1 VSPLGLF
8 EGFGVELE
16 FMVVDAET
24 LSVLPVVDRILGSVA
39 GSIVSEVDMGP
50 LAWSNEL
57 VLHVVEL
64 KTNGPAST
72 LHGLDALFQADVQ
85 RINEI
90 LQGMGGILLPTAM
103 HPWMDPRTETTL
115 WPHEYSPIYQSYD
128 RIFGCQGHGW
138 SNLQSTHLNLPFGSD
153 AEFGRLHAAIRLL
166 LPLLP
171 ALAASSPLVE
181 GRPTGLLDNR
191 MEFYRH
197 NSRRVPSVTAQ
208 VIPEPVFRREEYER
222 EVLSRMYADVA
233 PLDPDGILQD
243 EFLNSRGAIPRFGRG
258 SIEIRVIDV
267 QESPVADLALAA
279 LAVGALRLL
288 AEERLSPLSRQQ
300 GMPVPELASVF
311 LNCIRDGE
319 RAVVE
324 DADYLHALGM
334 VTKRASAGEIWW
346 HLLEETADAGL
357 LPQEGQEV
365 RLRALLRRG
374 PLARQ
379 ILRALELPESR
390 EQENPPP
397 PPSRAKLTEVYRSL
411 ATCLQHGE
419 IFAV

>member
-1 VSPLGLF
+1 MSSLRLF
-8 EGFGVELE
+8 DGFGVELE
-16 FMVVDAET
+16 YMVVDGET
-24 LSVLPVVDRILGSVA
+24 LSVLPVVDRILESVA
-39 GSIVSEVDMGP
+39 GTIVSEVEMGP

-64 KTNGPAST
+64 KTNGPASS
-72 LHGLDALFQADVQ
+72 LRGLDTLFQTDVG
-85 RINEI
+85 RINRI
-90 LQGMGGILLPTAM
+90 LEGMGGILLPTAM

-115 WPHEYSPIYQSYD
+115 WPHEYSPVYESYD

-138 SNLQSTHLNLPFGSD
+138 SNLQSTHLNLPFGD
-153 AEFGRLHAAIRLL
+153 DQEFGRLHAAIRLL

-171 ALAASSPLVE
+171 AVAASSPLVE

-197 NSRRVPSVTAQ
+197 NSRRIPTVTGQ

-222 EVLSRMYADVA
+222 EVLGRMYADVA

-267 QESPVADLALAA
+267 QESPSADLALSA

-288 AEERLSPLSRQQ
+288 TEERLSPISLQKSLA
-300 GMPVPELASVF
+300 VPELASVF
-311 LNCIRDGE
+311 LDCIREGE
-319 RAVVE
+319 RAVVGNGV
-324 DADYLHALGM
+324 YLRSLGM
-334 VTKRASAGEIWW
+334 GTARASVQEIWW
-346 HLLEETADAGL
+346 HLFQETANAGL
-357 LPQEGQEV
+357 LGQEGQED

-379 ILRALELPESR
+379 ILQALELPTGRTQDPLPAPSHESLV
-390 EQENPPP
+390 E
-397 PPSRAKLTEVYRSL
+397 LYGSL
-411 ATCLQHGE
+411 AACLRNGE
-419 IFAV
+419 IFVV